1 MPHPESGDRRESPPE
16 SSGSQRASDSQRA
29 SGSQRA
35 SDSQREHDPDS
46 RADGRSEQPVS
57 RPSRPSPA
65 EDRTRSRWKL
75 RTVVVLSVV
84 AAVIVVLV
92 GLGLVQRAGML
103 TGNGDTTA
111 AGDESSTGK
120 YICPMMCTPPLDEP
134 GRCPVC
140 GMQLVPAT
148 GAGGDG
154 DGRSIVVEPVA
165 RRIAGIETTEVESV
179 PLVRQLRAVGK
190 LEYNQSGMKTLA
202 AYVDGRIERLFADYT
217 GVEVSRGDRLAILYS
232 PELYSAQVE
241 FLAARGDGTPGGMD
255 RNRGLG
261 LNRTLLDSARQ
272 RLIELGMQQQQ
283 IAELEESGEA
293 RSRLDLYAEITGT
306 VIEKFAT
313 EGDYVRT
320 GQKVYRLADLS
331 NVWLMLE
338 LFPEDASHIRY
349 GQKVD
354 AEVQSLPGE
363 SFTGRV
369 AFVDPAVDPETRTV
383 GVRVVVPNPNGRLRV
398 GDFATAH
405 VEIPL
410 GRSGDPTDEIY
421 DEELAGKWI
430 SPRHPHVISDTPGP
444 CPVCG
449 IEMVAADDLG
459 YPSRPVDRREA
470 LGVPRRSVLR
480 AGKTSLVYVE
490 TEPGRFEPRR
500 VTLGPNIEDSV
511 IVLDGLQPDDR
522 VATTG
527 NFLIDS
533 QMQLAGNPSLID
545 PTRITD
551 GGVMPADPHA
561 GHDHEGEDQS
571 LDDVTL
577 SDEHREKLKG
587 LSDADRELALRQKA
601 CPVTGMP
608 LGSMGQPVA
617 VEVDGRRALLCCEA
631 CRQRILDSPDRF
643 LSRLPDPDPD
653 PDDDDDDDPDP
664 DDDDDDDEDKDED
677 EDEDEDED
685 GDDHE
690 ERESGAD
697 PSHQRGAGEQGS
709 PSRGKSDEDASSQ
722 NASGPNATSRLP
734 GASLHRGEASR

>member
-1 MPHPESGDRRESPPE
+1 MPPSEPSDRYESPPE
-16 SSGSQRASDSQRA
+16 SSGSQR
-29 SGSQRA
+29 
-35 SDSQREHDPDS
+35 EHVPETH
-46 RADGRSEQPVS
+46 ADGHAERPVS
-57 RPSRPSPA
+57 RPSRA
-65 EDRTRSRWKL
+65 ADGTASRWKR
-75 RTVVVLSVV
+75 RTVVALSIVAFVLV
-84 AAVIVVLV
+84 ALV
-92 GLGLVQRAGML
+92 GLGLLQRAGLL
-103 TGNGDTTA
+103 TGGGDATTA
-111 AGDESSTGK
+111 EDESSTGK
-120 YICPMMCTPPLDEP
+120 YICPMMCTPPLQEP

-148 GAGGDG
+148 GAAGEG

-165 RRIAGIETTEVESV
+165 RRIAGIETTEVEAV

-190 LEYNQSGMKTLA
+190 LDYNQSGMKTLA
-202 AYVDGRIERLFADYT
+202 AYVDGRLERLFADYT
-217 GVEVSRGDRLAILYS
+217 GVKVSRGDRLAILYS

-241 FLAARGDGTPGGMD
+241 YLAARGDDTPGRTGRD
-255 RNRGLG
+255 RGLG

-272 RLIELGMQQQQ
+272 RLVELGMQQKQ
-283 IAELEESGEA
+283 IAELEETGEA

-306 VIEKFAT
+306 VIDKLAT

-331 NVWLMLE
+331 TVWLMLE
-338 LFPEDASHIRY
+338 MFPEDASHIRY
-349 GQKVD
+349 GQKVA

-363 SFTGRV
+363 TFTGRV
-369 AFVDPAVDPETRTV
+369 AFVDPAVDPVTRTV

-410 GRSGDPTDEIY
+410 GRGGEASDEIY

-459 YPSRPVDRREA
+459 YPPRPVDRHEA

-500 VTLGPNIEDSV
+500 VTLGPNLEDSV
-511 IVLDGLQPDDR
+511 IVLEGLRPDDR
-522 VATTG
+522 VAIAG

-545 PTRITD
+545 PTRITG
-551 GGVMPADPHA
+551 GGVMPADTHA
-561 GHDHEGEDQS
+561 GDDHGEPIPSPDEVS
-571 LDDVTL
+571 L

-587 LSDADRELALRQKA
+587 LSDADRQLAESQKI

-608 LGSMGQPVA
+608 LGSMGQPLV
-617 VEVDGRRALLCCEA
+617 VEADGRRVLICCEA
-631 CRQRILDSPDRF
+631 CRQRLLDSPDRY
-643 LSRLPDPDPD
+643 LSRLPDPD
-653 PDDDDDDDPDP
+653 
-664 DDDDDDDEDKDED
+664 
-677 EDEDEDED
+677 D
-685 GDDHE
+685 GQ
-690 ERESGAD
+690 A
-697 PSHQRGAGEQGS
+697 
-709 PSRGKSDEDASSQ
+709 
-722 NASGPNATSRLP
+722 ATSSTP
-734 GASLHRGEASR
+734 AETPSEGGASR